1 METVKLTVSGMTCQG
16 CVRSVKRVL
25 EDIPGV
31 VAADV
36 SLEHGEARVDF
47 DPARASPM
55 QLKAAVEEAGYDAA

>member
-1 METVKLTVSGMTCQG
+1 VETVKLTVSGMTCQG

-47 DPARASPM
+47 DPTRASPM